1 MIISA
6 FTLRAIPNYYY
17 MQDIGEGQIHFI
29 SRNKKRH
36 MSIPQSMGP
45 HTLSELSHATK
56 QLSVDSFLSHA
67 GNTAKYNVEATFDE
81 QIELLVRLAGDLDTK
96 AQTCICI
103 CICIIP
109 SNAYKQRNNTEESI
123 LL

>member
-1 MIISA
+1 
-6 FTLRAIPNYYY
+6 
-17 MQDIGEGQIHFI
+17 
-29 SRNKKRH
+29 

-45 HTLSELSHATK
+45 HTLPEFSHETK

-81 QIELLVRLAGDLDTK
+81 QIELLVRLAGDLDAK
-96 AQTCICI
+96 AKTCICI
-103 CICIIP
+103 CIMS

-123 LL
+123 LLRLSCN